1 MGADDGSENRTC
13 GAAFLSPQSIERA
26 ELHTLSEALP
36 YAVSATGRVRIP
48 SATWTRLRPPCL
60 AA

>member
-13 GAAFLSPQSIERA
+13 GAVFLFSQPIERA

-36 YAVSATGRVRIP
+36 
-48 SATWTRLRPPCL
+48 
-60 AA
+60 